1 MKLRI
6 TYSLIYILSVIAYI
20 LLPKEDPIRWHT
32 ILTSTA
38 GVVVVFSIVGKFIWE
53 KAKPSWMKPFRIIL
67 IVINALHLAIVPLGF
82 WSGYYAN
89 AFLSVI
95 FIAPMTALLIETF
108 IPREIKEKT
117 PNQSIDPIVTT
128 PVD

>member
-1 MKLRI
+1 M
-6 TYSLIYILSVIAYI
+6 SVVAYI
-20 LLPKEDPIRWHT
+20 LLPNENPIQWHT
-32 ILTSTA
+32 IFTSTV
-38 GVVVVFSIVGKFIWE
+38 GVVAVFSIAGNYIWE

-67 IVINALHLAIVPLGF
+67 IVINALYLAIVPLGF

-108 IPREIKEKT
+108 IPRETEEKLT
-117 PNQSIDPIVTT
+117 EPPLSPFE
-128 PVD
+128 